1 MKGKSAPYVNTSREL
16 LLRGNRRVD
25 LLEIVQEGE
34 FLPQMESELLPVM
47 DTLEV
52 L

>member
-1 MKGKSAPYVNTSREL
+1 
-16 LLRGNRRVD
+16 
-25 LLEIVQEGE
+25 VQEGE
-34 FLPQMESELLPVM
+34 FLPQMESEILPVM